1 MAAHGGIVR
10 PYGSTFMQFAD
21 YMRGAIRL
29 SALTGLG
36 VAWVFTHDSVAL
48 GEDGPTHQPVEHL
61 AALRAIPGLVV
72 LRPGDGNETAAAW
85 RTILEDLEGPA
96 CLILSR
102 QDIPISATPEQAA
115 EGVPRGAY
123 VVRDADDARAVI
135 VGTGAELGTAMAAAD
150 ELDLPVRVVS
160 MPSWELFESQ
170 DDAYRESVLPAG
182 LPKVSVEAGVSMG
195 WSKWVD
201 ASVAIDRFGASAP
214 GPEVLEKL
222 GVTPAAVAEKVRSL
236 L

>member
-1 MAAHGGIVR
+1 
-10 PYGSTFMQFAD
+10 
-21 YMRGAIRL
+21 MRGAIRL

-36 VAWVFTHDSVAL
+36 VAWVFTHDSVGL

-72 LRPGDGNETAAAW
+72 LRPGDGNETSAAW
-85 RTILEDLEGPA
+85 RVILEDLEGPA

-102 QDIPISATPEQAA
+102 QDLEPIGTPVEAMD
-115 EGVPRGAY
+115 GVARGAY
-123 VVRDADDARAVI
+123 AVREPDGAPQAII
-135 VGTGAELGTAMAAAD
+135 VGTGSEVGVAIAAA
-150 ELDLPVRVVS
+150 EQLDVPTRVVS
-160 MPSWELFESQ
+160 MPSWELFEQQ

-182 LPKVSVEAGVSMG
+182 VPKVSVEAAVSMG
-195 WSKWVD
+195 WSRWVD
-201 ASVAIDRFGASAP
+201 DSVSIDRFGASAP

-222 GVTPAAVAEKVRSL
+222 GITPEHVVEKVRAL